1 MKKEKMLLF
10 LTLCLCFAAG
20 CGEGTGK
27 EREPDGVP
35 GTQNPDSPGSG
46 SEAGRTESDP
56 AGNGP
61 FGEPVPGQ
69 PSGAG
74 SFLPEGS
81 KVTAEP
87 AEPSP
92 AELLKAEYSAYPFG
106 RYIFPEDE
114 RQAEQNLNTINLY
127 YLCEMPDGS
136 VYYSDPA
143 DGRLYH
149 SSADGRGRTQ
159 VSEGPME
166 SLQARGDTL
175 YCRDSESRL
184 LYRYTPA
191 DGFEQLFEG
200 AGCYA
205 AAEQGI
211 YYCGFGGVYWYS
223 FESGGSEKLID
234 TGKYDPIWLTVS
246 GTALVYQL
254 TDPDDLSFLQNGLV
268 FCHTLEDGKTWFL
281 TERVWR
287 AVLQGKTL
295 VFQNYDT
302 GRIALLDMETGER
315 TQTPLNSESAR
326 FTGGTL
332 YGLHEG
338 SLYSWNAEEQLE
350 AALWKAEGHPLYCYF
365 TSRYVYLYTADK
377 RILFYD
383 METGNDGVW
392 KE

>member
-1 MKKEKMLLF
+1 MKKEGIVLSLA
-10 LTLCLCFAAG
+10 LCLCFAAG
-20 CGEGTGK
+20 CGEGTG
-27 EREPDGVP
+27 REGEPAGVQS
-35 GTQNPDSPGSG
+35 TQNPDSPGG
-46 SEAGRTESDP
+46 GPEAGREKSDP
-56 AGNGP
+56 AGSGP
-61 FGEPVPGQ
+61 SGEAAPGQ

-74 SFLPEGS
+74 ASTPEGNGI
-81 KVTAEP
+81 TAEP
-87 AEPSP
+87 AELSP
-92 AELLKAEYSAYPFG
+92 AEQLKAEYSAYPFG
-106 RYIFPEDE
+106 RYVFPEDE

-127 YLCEMPDGS
+127 YLCELPDGS

-149 SSADGRGRTQ
+149 SSADGRGCTQ

-166 SLQARGDTL
+166 SLQALGDTL
-175 YCRDSESRL
+175 YCRDSETRL

-191 DGFEQLFEG
+191 DGFEQLLEG

-205 AAEQGI
+205 ATEQGI
-211 YYCGFGGVYWYS
+211 YYCCFGGIYRYS
-223 FESGGSEKLID
+223 FGSGSSEKLID

-254 TDPDDLSFLQNGLV
+254 TDPGDLSFLQNGLV

-287 AVLQGKTL
+287 AALQGKTL
-295 VFQNYDT
+295 VCQNYDT
-302 GRIALLDMETGER
+302 GRIVLLDMETGER
-315 TQTPLNSESAR
+315 TETPLNSESAR
-326 FTGGTL
+326 LTGGVL

-338 SLYSWNAEEQLE
+338 SLYSWNTEGGQET
-350 AALWKAEGHPLYCYF
+350 ALWKVEGHPLYCYF
-365 TSRYVYLYTADK
+365 TSRYIYLYTSDK

-383 METGNDGVW
+383 PETGNHGLW